1 MRGWLI
7 FSSVKFSLFVYASQ
21 RKKAKNHFVAE
32 RLLLIFIKKNY
43 IFLSREE
50 GVLFEKF
57 EGKGKNDAEG
67 GSKYSK
73 FNIVNTLLKL

>member
-32 RLLLIFIKKNY
+32 RLLLIFIKKTTFF
-43 IFLSREE
+43 IAGR
-50 GVLFEKF
+50 
-57 EGKGKNDAEG
+57 KG
-67 GSKYSK
+67 
-73 FNIVNTLLKL
+73 FV